1 MRCPTLR
8 ATLNPVPQC
17 PQVASAQSGT
27 VCPWHPRHP
36 SDSLP
41 YVRHPNAIP
50 AVAPGQ
56 RWAEYPTAR
65 ARRYAD
71 GLGAGQPLREVWI
84 REVLGDVVR
93 YESDRLRAAGLGL
106 RTVPLA
112 EFRRGQWALLAG
124 DASAPLEAFWAL
136 VALHHVAIGQRWLR
150 VDEPHGRRLVYVV
163 ADVVE
168 VGRACAGCIV
178 YEAGRRFDVRV
189 VVYWHQLRNPR
200 RFLLLANLACPRC
213 HKQHVEP
220 DHLAAVAHEVHQ
232 CVSDADGPGCGHQWR
247 VHPMALG
254 AAPPPGVAVLAAA
267 RGGA

>member
-1 MRCPTLR
+1 
-8 ATLNPVPQC
+8 
-17 PQVASAQSGT
+17 
-27 VCPWHPRHP
+27 
-36 SDSLP
+36 
-41 YVRHPNAIP
+41 
-50 AVAPGQ
+50 
-56 RWAEYPTAR
+56 
-65 ARRYAD
+65 
-71 GLGAGQPLREVWI
+71 VWI